1 MKNNLVKSSSLSRRA
16 FLGTTAAG
24 VAVAGLAPSALR
36 AEPKRGGTFRIARG
50 HGQTTD
56 TLNPGT
62 FENQFMNGLA
72 YAYSGF
78 LTAVAADGS
87 VVPDLAE
94 SWEASSDAKVWR
106 FNLRPG
112 ITFHSGKTVTPEDV
126 VASINF
132 HRGENSTSAAKPL
145 LESIEDISVD
155 GNTVVFTLSAGNADF
170 AFTVSDYH
178 LTIIPAK
185 DGSVDWQSGD
195 GSGPYRIVEFKPGVS
210 VTVER
215 FENDWNSNRGYF
227 DRVECLSVIDA
238 NARITS
244 LVSGDVHAIDKLEP
258 KTVGLMARQAS
269 VNIHSVA
276 GNQHYTFAMSTNKDP
291 YTDRNIRLALK
302 HAINREEI
310 VEKILFGYGY
320 IGNDH
325 PIGKGQQFFN
335 SELAQTPYDP
345 DKAKFYLKQAGVD
358 RLSVEL
364 SVADAAYPGAVDA
377 GVLFQNSAK
386 AAGIDLQVNRVPNDG
401 YWSDVWM
408 SEPFSAVY
416 WSGRPVEDAMLTL
429 AYSSG
434 AAWNDTFWENA
445 RFNEILVAAR
455 AEIDIDKRRGMYWEL
470 QEILNQDGGAIIPMF
485 ANFIFATSQDV
496 VVSDKF
502 ASNWD
507 MDGERWW
514 ERWSFA

>member
-1 MKNNLVKSSSLSRRA
+1 MKTNPTKSNGLSRRA

-24 VAVAGLAPSALR
+24 VAVAGLTPGALR
-36 AEPKRGGTFRIARG
+36 AQHKRGGTFRIARG

-72 YAYSGF
+72 YAYGGF

-87 VVPDLAE
+87 VIPDLAE
-94 SWEASSDAKVWR
+94 SWEASEDAKVWR
-106 FNLRPG
+106 FKLRSG
-112 ITFHSGKTVTPEDV
+112 ITFHSGKPVTPEDV

-132 HRGENSTSAAKPL
+132 HRGDDSTSAAKPL
-145 LESIEDISVD
+145 LEAIEDISVD
-155 GNTVVFTLSAGNADF
+155 GNNVVFTLSAGNADF
-170 AFTVSDYH
+170 AFIGSDYH
-178 LTIIPAK
+178 LPILPAK

-195 GSGPYRIVEFKPGVS
+195 GAGPYRIVEFKPGVS

-215 FENDWNSNRGYF
+215 FENDWNSNRGFF
-227 DRVECLSVIDA
+227 DRIECLAVIDA

-258 KTVGLMARQAS
+258 KTVGLMSRNAS

-291 YTDRNIRLALK
+291 YTDRTFRLALK

-320 IGNDH
+320 VGNDH
-325 PIGKGQQFFN
+325 PIGRGQQFFN

-358 RLSVEL
+358 KLSVEL
-364 SVADAAYPGAVDA
+364 SAADAAYPGAVDA
-377 GVLFQNSAK
+377 AVLYQNSAK

-416 WSGRPVEDAMLTL
+416 WSGRPVEDSMLTL

-434 AAWNDTFWENA
+434 AEWNDTFWDND
-445 RFNEILVAAR
+445 RFNELLVAAR
-455 AEIDIDKRRGMYWEL
+455 AEIDIDKRRAMYWEM
-470 QEILNQDGGAIIPMF
+470 QEILNQDGGVIIPMF
-485 ANFIFATSQDV
+485 ANFIFATGPGV

-507 MDGERWW
+507 LDGERWW